1 MHDNAKQGI
10 SASVF
15 YTDRKA
21 IINVKRGS
29 IMGVLLLQ
37 PTTTAQWQ
45 SLVKE
50 AESNSNLRLNDELE
64 SYLVFLLGYYNQ
76 RPDIANSILAKEFL
90 TGITEKYARQ
100 RECLREVGDKCLLFA
115 GFFPEQ
121 AEKKQVKIK
130 YFIELGQTAYIQVAS
145 LSKAGSASLY
155 NALSYDFISLMEI
168 LHAIRGL
175 SDPKKELTPLQ
186 AFELWTDVKS
196 KRALTIL
203 HRTASFPI
211 LVGSPRKH

>member
-1 MHDNAKQGI
+1 
-10 SASVF
+10 
-15 YTDRKA
+15 
-21 IINVKRGS
+21 
-29 IMGVLLLQ
+29 MGVLLLQ

-45 SLVKE
+45 SLVKD
-50 AESNSNLRLNDELE
+50 AESSSNLRLNNELE

-90 TGITEKYARQ
+90 TGMTEKYARQ

-115 GFFPEQ
+115 GLFPEQ

-155 NALSYDFISLMEI
+155 SALSYDFISLMEI
-168 LHAIRGL
+168 LHVIRGF
-175 SDPKKELTPLQ
+175 SDPVNELTPLQ
-186 AFELWTDVKS
+186 ALELWADVKS
-196 KRALTIL
+196 QRALTRL
-203 HRTASFPI
+203 HRCTSYPI
-211 LVGSPRKH
+211 FIGSPRKH

>member
-1 MHDNAKQGI
+1 M
-10 SASVF
+10 
-15 YTDRKA
+15 
-21 IINVKRGS
+21 
-29 IMGVLLLQ
+29 
-37 PTTTAQWQ
+37 
-45 SLVKE
+45 
-50 AESNSNLRLNDELE
+50 
-64 SYLVFLLGYYNQ
+64 
-76 RPDIANSILAKEFL
+76 
-90 TGITEKYARQ
+90 TERHTRQ

-168 LHAIRGL
+168 LHAIRGF
-175 SDPKKELTPLQ
+175 SDPANELSPLQ

-196 KRALTIL
+196 QHALSIL
-203 HRTASFPI
+203 RRRTCYPTFTE
-211 LVGSPRKH
+211 

>member
-1 MHDNAKQGI
+1 
-10 SASVF
+10 
-15 YTDRKA
+15 
-21 IINVKRGS
+21 
-29 IMGVLLLQ
+29 MGVLSLQ
-37 PTTTAQWQ
+37 PTMTAQWQ
-45 SLVKE
+45 SLVKD
-50 AESNSNLRLNDELE
+50 AESSSNLRLNNELE

-76 RPDIANSILAKEFL
+76 RPDIANSVLAREFL
-90 TGITEKYARQ
+90 SGMTERWVRQ

-121 AEKKQVKIK
+121 AEKRHVKIK

-175 SDPKKELTPLQ
+175 SDPANELTPLQ
-186 AFELWTDVKS
+186 ALELWTDVKS
-196 KRALTIL
+196 QHALTVLRRHTSCPVITGL
-203 HRTASFPI
+203 F
-211 LVGSPRKH
+211 

>member
-1 MHDNAKQGI
+1 MHDNAKQAI
-10 SASVF
+10 SARVF

-37 PTTTAQWQ
+37 PTITAQWQ

-50 AESNSNLRLNDELE
+50 AESSNNLRLNDELE

-90 TGITEKYARQ
+90 TGMTEKYTRQ

-145 LSKAGSASLY
+145 LSKPGSASLY
-155 NALSYDFISLMEI
+155 NALSYDFLSLMEI
-168 LHAIRGL
+168 LHSIRSL

-196 KRALTIL
+196 QRALTVL
-203 HRTASFPI
+203 RKNTSFPI

>member
-1 MHDNAKQGI
+1 MITQ
-10 SASVF
+10 S
-15 YTDRKA
+15 KA
-21 IINVKRGS
+21 FLLACSTLIERQFMLRGF

-45 SLVKE
+45 SLVKD
-50 AESNSNLRLNDELE
+50 AESSSNLRLNNELE
-64 SYLVFLLGYYNQ
+64 SYLVFLLGYYNH
-76 RPDIANSILAKEFL
+76 RPDIANSVLAKEFL
-90 TGITEKYARQ
+90 SGMTERHARQ

-121 AEKKQVKIK
+121 AEKRRVKIK

-175 SDPKKELTPLQ
+175 SDPINELSPLQ
-186 AFELWTDVKS
+186 AYELWTDVKS
-196 KRALTIL
+196 QHALAVLRRHT
-203 HRTASFPI
+203 SFPTFTRT
-211 LVGSPRKH
+211 SHKH